1 MSTEDTPPAAG
12 GENSSDHTPET
23 TARRRRSP
31 LIAAS
36 VAAAVLLAGGGAAYW
51 ASTASGG
58 GESGAGA
65 RPEGGPPPL
74 ALDGHAQETGSHN
87 GIAPGEPDPRGA
99 GYRAAAELPEGPSS
113 APVYQPRGEVS
124 QEAVARLAKALDL
137 PGKVRSDGASWK
149 VGGLTRDA
157 RSPVLEV
164 AKGGSGAWTY
174 SQYGTPGGTG
184 CAETAPKGGGNGSQ
198 VGGPGCPEGGDT
210 SAQNDSGT
218 KDAVSPEKAKQAAQP
233 VLEALG
239 QKDAQLDASGLSGAV
254 RTVSAAPVVGGLPT
268 YGWQSDIRIG
278 SDGQV
283 VGGSGQ
289 LARPVKGDTYPV
301 QSAEKTLERLNAA
314 HRGAKNSGT
323 GGCATAE
330 PRKKQGTDAT
340 SVEPC
345 ADNAAARKPA
355 DVTGAV
361 FGLSAQYVNGRQALV
376 PSWLYKV
383 QRAGGGTV
391 THPAVDPKY
400 VKDGDGGTP
409 SGPAQPPNSGS
420 GEPSGKAGAM
430 GLESYEVSADGK
442 ALKLHF
448 WGGVCSTYSATAE
461 QTGESVKAE
470 VIGKDKKPN
479 QICVKMAK
487 QFTQT
492 VPLEKPL
499 AGRDVIDASTGK
511 EVPAK

>member
-1 MSTEDTPPAAG
+1 MSTEDTPPASG
-12 GENSSDHTPET
+12 GGNSSDDTQET

-58 GESGAGA
+58 GNSDAGA

-74 ALDGHAQETGSHN
+74 ALDGYGQNAGSRS
-87 GIAPGEPDPRGA
+87 GIAPGEPNPQGS
-99 GYRAAAELPEGPSS
+99 GYRATGKLPEGPAS
-113 APVYQPRGEVS
+113 APVYQPRGEVG
-124 QEAVARLAKALDL
+124 QEAVARLAKALGL
-137 PGKVRSDGASWK
+137 PGKVRSDGNSWK

-157 RSPVLEV
+157 RSPVLQV
-164 AKGGSGAWTY
+164 AKGGSGSWTY
-174 SQYGTPGGTG
+174 SEYGTPGGTG
-184 CAETAPKGGGNGSQ
+184 CAEPAPKGGGSGSQ
-198 VGGPGCPEGGDT
+198 ASGPGCPSYRGGDAST
-210 SAQNDSGT
+210 QDDGSG
-218 KDAVSPEKAKQAAQP
+218 KDAVSQEKAKQAAQP

-239 QKDAQLDASGLSGAV
+239 QKGAKVDASGLSGAV
-254 RTVSAAPVVGGLPT
+254 RIVSANPVVGGLPT
-268 YGWQSDIRIG
+268 YGWQSDIQIG

-289 LARPVKGDTYPV
+289 LAPPVKGDTYPV

-314 HRGAKNSGT
+314 HSGANSGT

-330 PRKKQGTDAT
+330 PQQKQGAGRG
-340 SVEPC
+340 VEPC
-345 ADNAAARKPA
+345 AGNAAAHKPA

-361 FGLSAQYVNGRQALV
+361 FGLSVQYVNGRQALV

-383 QRAGGGTV
+383 QQTGAGTV

-400 VKDGDGGTP
+400 VKGGDG
-409 SGPAQPPNSGS
+409 SSAGPAQPPNSGS
-420 GEPSGKAGAM
+420 PSGKAGAM

-461 QTGESVKAE
+461 QTGKSVKAE
-470 VIGKDKKPN
+470 VIGKEKKPN

-492 VPLEKPL
+492 VPLDKPL
-499 AGRDVIDASTGK
+499 AGRDVVDASTGK

>member
-1 MSTEDTPPAAG
+1 MSTEDTSPASG
-12 GENSSDHTPET
+12 GEHSTDDTQET

-58 GESGAGA
+58 GDSGAGA

-74 ALDGHAQETGSHN
+74 ALDGYATGKGTGSHA
-87 GIAPGEPDPRGA
+87 GIAPGEPDPSGS
-99 GYRAAAELPEGPSS
+99 GYRATGKLPEGPSS
-113 APVYQPRGEVS
+113 APVYQPRGPVS

-137 PGKVRSDGASWK
+137 PGEVRSDGDSWK

-157 RSPVLEV
+157 RSPVLQV
-164 AKGGSGAWTY
+164 AKSGSGAWTY
-174 SQYGTPGGTG
+174 SQYGTPNGTG
-184 CAETAPKGGGNGSQ
+184 CAESGKGSDGSQ
-198 VGGPGCPEGGDT
+198 ASGPGCRTGDE
-210 SAQNDSGT
+210 SGE

-233 VLEALG
+233 VLAALG
-239 QKDAQLDASGLSGAV
+239 QKDAKLDASGLSGAV
-254 RTVSAAPVVGGLPT
+254 RTVSANPVIGGLPT
-268 YGWQSDIRIG
+268 YGWQSDIQVG

-289 LARPVKGDTYPV
+289 LAQPVKGDTYPV

-314 HRGAKNSGT
+314 HGGANSGT

-330 PRKKQGTDAT
+330 PQKQDKADGQD
-340 SVEPC
+340 VEPC
-345 ADNAAARKPA
+345 VGNASARKPA

-361 FGLSAQYVNGRQALV
+361 FGLSMQYVSGRPALV

-400 VKDGDGGTP
+400 VKKGDG
-409 SGPAQPPNSGS
+409 SASAQPPNSGK
-420 GEPSGKAGAM
+420 PSGKAGAM
-430 GLESYEVSADGK
+430 SLESYSLGADGK
-442 ALKLHF
+442 SLKLHF

-461 QTGESVKAE
+461 QTGKSVKAE

-487 QFTQT
+487 EFTQT
-492 VPLEKPL
+492 VPLDKPL
-499 AGRDVIDASTGK
+499 AGRDVIDAATGK

>member
-1 MSTEDTPPAAG
+1 MSTEDTSPASG
-12 GENSSDHTPET
+12 GEHSTDDTQET

-58 GESGAGA
+58 GDSGAGA

-74 ALDGHAQETGSHN
+74 ALDGYATGKGTGSHA
-87 GIAPGEPDPRGA
+87 GIAPGEPDPSGS
-99 GYRAAAELPEGPSS
+99 GYRATGKLPDGPSS
-113 APVYQPRGEVS
+113 APVYQPRGQVS

-137 PGKVRSDGASWK
+137 PGQVRSDGDSWK

-157 RSPVLEV
+157 RSPVLQV
-164 AKGGSGAWTY
+164 AKSGSGAWTY
-174 SQYGTPGGTG
+174 SQYGTPNGTG
-184 CAETAPKGGGNGSQ
+184 CAESGKGSDSSQ
-198 VGGPGCPEGGDT
+198 ASGPGCRTGDE
-210 SAQNDSGT
+210 SGE

-233 VLEALG
+233 VLAALG
-239 QKDAQLDASGLSGAV
+239 QKDAKLDASGLSGAV
-254 RTVSAAPVVGGLPT
+254 RTVSANPVIGGLPT
-268 YGWQSDIRIG
+268 YGWQSDIQVG
-278 SDGQV
+278 SDGQI

-289 LARPVKGDTYPV
+289 LAQPVKGDTYPV
-301 QSAEKTLERLNAA
+301 QSAQKTLERLNAT
-314 HRGAKNSGT
+314 HGGANSGI

-330 PRKKQGTDAT
+330 PQKQDKAGGQD
-340 SVEPC
+340 VEPC
-345 ADNAAARKPA
+345 VGNASARKPA

-361 FGLSAQYVNGRQALV
+361 FGLSMQYVGGRPALV
-376 PSWLYKV
+376 PSWLYTV

-400 VKDGDGGTP
+400 VKKGDGGA
-409 SGPAQPPNSGS
+409 SAQPPNSGK
-420 GEPSGKAGAM
+420 PSGKAGAM
-430 GLESYEVSADGK
+430 SLESYSLGADGK
-442 ALKLHF
+442 SLKLHF

-461 QTGESVKAE
+461 QTGKSVKAE

-487 QFTQT
+487 EFTQT
-492 VPLEKPL
+492 VPLDKPL
-499 AGRDVIDASTGK
+499 AGRDVIDASSGK

>member
-1 MSTEDTPPAAG
+1 MSTEDTSPASG
-12 GENSSDHTPET
+12 GEHSTDDTQET

-58 GESGAGA
+58 GDSGAGA

-74 ALDGHAQETGSHN
+74 ALDGYATGKGTGSHS
-87 GIAPGEPDPRGA
+87 GIAPGEPDPSGS
-99 GYRAAAELPEGPSS
+99 GYRATGKLPDGPSS
-113 APVYQPRGEVS
+113 APVYQPRGQVS

-137 PGKVRSDGASWK
+137 PGQVRSDGDSWK

-157 RSPVLEV
+157 RSPVLQV
-164 AKGGSGAWTY
+164 AKSGSGAWTY
-174 SQYGTPGGTG
+174 SQYGTPNGTG
-184 CAETAPKGGGNGSQ
+184 CAESGKGSDSSQ
-198 VGGPGCPEGGDT
+198 ASGPGCRTGDE
-210 SAQNDSGT
+210 SGE
-218 KDAVSPEKAKQAAQP
+218 KGAVSPEKAKQAAQP
-233 VLEALG
+233 VLAALG
-239 QKDAQLDASGLSGAV
+239 QKDAKLDASGLSGAV
-254 RTVSAAPVVGGLPT
+254 RTVSANPVIGGLPT
-268 YGWQSDIRIG
+268 YGWQSDIQVG

-289 LARPVKGDTYPV
+289 LAQPVKGDTYPV
-301 QSAEKTLERLNAA
+301 QSAEKTLERLNAT
-314 HRGAKNSGT
+314 HGGANSGI

-330 PRKKQGTDAT
+330 PQKQDKAGGQD
-340 SVEPC
+340 VEPC
-345 ADNAAARKPA
+345 VGNASARKPA

-361 FGLSAQYVNGRQALV
+361 FGLSMQYVGGRPALV
-376 PSWLYKV
+376 PSWLYTV

-400 VKDGDGGTP
+400 VKKGDGGT
-409 SGPAQPPNSGS
+409 SAQPPDSGK
-420 GEPSGKAGAM
+420 PSGKAGAM
-430 GLESYEVSADGK
+430 SLESYSLGADGK
-442 ALKLHF
+442 SLKLHF
-448 WGGVCSTYSATAE
+448 WGGVCSVYSATVE
-461 QTGESVKAE
+461 QTGKSVKAE

-487 QFTQT
+487 EFTQT
-492 VPLEKPL
+492 VPLDKPL
-499 AGRDVIDASTGK
+499 AGRDVIDASSGK

>member
-1 MSTEDTPPAAG
+1 M
-12 GENSSDHTPET
+12 
-23 TARRRRSP
+23 
-31 LIAAS
+31 
-36 VAAAVLLAGGGAAYW
+36 AAAVLLAGGGAAYW
-51 ASTASGG
+51 ASSTSGG
-58 GESGAGA
+58 GESGTGA

-74 ALDGHAQETGSHN
+74 ALDGHAKETGSRS
-87 GIAPGEPDPRGA
+87 GIAPGEPDPQGA
-99 GYRAAAELPEGPSS
+99 GYRAAAKLPDGPSS
-113 APVYQPRGEVS
+113 APVYQPRGEVT

-137 PGKVRSDGASWK
+137 PGKVRSDGDSWK

-164 AKGGSGAWTY
+164 AKSGSGAWTY

-184 CAETAPKGGGNGSQ
+184 CAETAPKGGGSGSQ
-198 VGGPGCPEGGDT
+198 ASGPGCPGGDT

-239 QKDAQLDASGLSGAV
+239 QKNAELDASGLSGAV
-254 RTVSAAPVVGGLPT
+254 RTVSATPVIGGLPT
-268 YGWQSDIRIG
+268 YGWQSEIRVG

-289 LARPVKGDTYPV
+289 LAQPVKGHTYPV

-314 HRGAKNSGT
+314 HRGASPGI

-330 PRKKQGTDAT
+330 PQKKQDTDTAG
-340 SVEPC
+340 VEPC
-345 ADNAAARKPA
+345 AGHAAARKPA

-361 FGLSAQYVNGRQALV
+361 FGLSAQYVGGRQALV

-400 VKDGDGGTP
+400 VKNGDGGAP
-409 SGPAQPPNSGS
+409 SDPAQPPNSGK
-420 GEPSGKAGAM
+420 PSGKAGAM

-442 ALKLHF
+442 SLKLHF

-461 QTGESVKAE
+461 QTGKTVKAE
-470 VIGKDKKPN
+470 VIGKEKKPN

-487 QFTQT
+487 QFTRT
-492 VPLEKPL
+492 VPLEQPL